1 MAPSVSPPPRNHP
14 EAPRRTIG
22 LLTARIGRAWGREFI
37 AGVTDAARA
46 LDINLRIFVCRQVG
60 GSEFSLYNLVDPA
73 SLDGLILA
81 ADLGHGVS
89 QAEIEQFCA
98 RFQPL
103 PMLALSLEVPG
114 IPSIH
119 TDSFNG
125 MRQAV
130 LHLIEEHGLRRI
142 AFVRGPQGQ
151 SEAEQRYQAYL
162 SALETHAI
170 PLDERLVAPGDFTP
184 ESGLTAIALLL
195 DERRAHFQAVVTAN
209 DRMAFGVLDALQQRH
224 RQVPAEVALVG
235 FDDVTEAQ
243 ALGVPLTTVR
253 QPFYATG
260 HQAVHLL
267 LDLLQG
273 KAVPDQSLLPTELV
287 IRWSCGCLP
296 PAIQQVRC
304 DETLMQPQPE
314 TSTLAERRQPTIEAL
329 AQIIHENA
337 LPGVHL
343 VDRRIRQSLGK
354 LWEAFLND
362 LSAQNNSRFLQVFSQ
377 ILAAAQPIPLREG
390 ISVWHSLLSEFRRQ
404 VLPYLVERSL
414 FLHAENLLEQARIL
428 IGEAAQRT
436 QASQRLIVEH
446 QEELFQALGATL
458 TSLVSMKEIAAAA
471 QQHFSGL
478 GIQRCY
484 LSLYDTTGFGPL
496 NIPVEQLNARLVLQ
510 YQPGQAQWH
519 PNESEFPASQLLPPG
534 LIPAD
539 RRYSAIITPL
549 GLAQSPLGILWNEIG
564 PSDWE
569 VYIRLSNLLSSA
581 LFRTLLIRQREQAM
595 QEIGQLLVHAEQH
608 AIELALAKETA
619 EEAARRT
626 QQALQEADGL
636 FRAALAI
643 LGATVVTDICQKLT
657 THYTSLVQ
665 ADQVI
670 IFLVDHDQE
679 KIQLGVHNGC
689 VLDELGVSYAEL
701 KEGVN
706 GITFESGQ
714 PVLSQRPEDGFEP
727 PDPVERRIWGATG
740 SIVVVPLVAKGKVIG
755 TVTALNQLDQRLFTQ
770 HDVNLL
776 MSLAAQAAAAIDG
789 AHLYQAEQERRQVAE
804 TLVQAGRKLTSTLQ
818 LREVPSHIL
827 EQLHMVVLF
836 ERASLILQEGESLRI
851 VAQRGFPDR
860 ERTRQLTISIRE
872 GDVYQQVVAAG
883 RPLLVGDV
891 TRTTGWSQ
899 VDWLPLNLSWMG
911 VPLFAKERVIGM
923 LSITRRE
930 ANAFSQDDAILAATF
945 ALQAAIAL
953 ENAALY
959 DEITRFNEQLEQ
971 MVAQRTEELNAAYKT
986 LEKLNENKTVFINVA
1001 AHELRTPLTVIKGYT
1016 GMLEADP
1023 AVIQN
1028 EYLME
1033 VLKGIHKGTERLHA
1047 ILNSM
1052 LDVARI
1058 DSQLLDLHL
1067 ETTALPVMLKRVLA
1081 DYSAAAAERQLSL
1094 ELENVDGLPLIAGD
1108 PDLLLKVFKNL
1119 VSNAIKYTPDGGR
1132 ITLRGGRVVD
1142 ARLGDCV
1149 EIQVQDT
1156 GIGIDPDHQEL
1167 IFEKFYQTGTVALH
1181 STGETKFMGGGT
1193 GLGLAIVRGIVNAHG
1208 GRIWAESSRH
1218 DPVGCPGSTFFVR
1231 LPRVEKS

>member
-1 MAPSVSPPPRNHP
+1 MAPSFSPASRNHP
-14 EAPRRTIG
+14 PRQRRTIG
-22 LLTARIGRAWGREFI
+22 LLTARIGRVWGREFI

-46 LDINLRIFVCRQVG
+46 LDVNLRIFVCRQIG

-81 ADLGHGVS
+81 ADLGHGAS
-89 QAEIEQFCA
+89 QIELEQFCA

-103 PMLALSLEVPG
+103 PMQAVSLEVPG

-119 TDSFNG
+119 TDSYNG

-130 LHLIEEHGLRRI
+130 LHLIEVHKLRRI
-142 AFVRGPQGQ
+142 AFVRGPQRQ
-151 SEAEQRYQAYL
+151 SEAEQRYRAYL

-170 PLDERLVAPGDFTP
+170 PLDEALVAPGDFSLD
-184 ESGLTAIALLL
+184 SGRAAISLLL
-195 DERRAHFQAVVTAN
+195 DERHAHFQAVVTAN
-209 DRMAFGVLDALQQRH
+209 DRMAFGALEALQQRR
-224 RQVPAEVALVG
+224 RQIPAEIALVG

-267 LDLLQG
+267 LDRLGG
-273 KAVPDQSLLPTELV
+273 KTVPEQSLLPTELV

-296 PAIQQVRC
+296 PAVQQVHCAEILPPPQADDGMLVERC
-304 DETLMQPQPE
+304 QP
-314 TSTLAERRQPTIEAL
+314 AIDAL
-329 AQIIHENA
+329 TKIIHENA
-337 LPGVHL
+337 LPGVKL
-343 VDRRIRQSLGK
+343 IDRRIRQSLGK
-354 LWEAFLND
+354 LWEAFLDD
-362 LSAQNNSRFLQVFSQ
+362 LSSQGSSRFPQVFSQ
-377 ILAAAQPIPLREG
+377 ILAAAQQIPLREG
-390 ISVWHSLLSEFRRQ
+390 MSVWHGLLSEFRCQ
-404 VLPYLVERSL
+404 VLPYLPERSQL
-414 FLHAENLLEQARIL
+414 QRAEDLLEQARIL
-428 IGEAAQRT
+428 IGEVAQRT
-436 QASQRLIVEH
+436 QASQRLVVEH
-446 QEELFQALGATL
+446 QEELFQSLGATL
-458 TSLVSMKEIAAAA
+458 TTLVSMKEIAPAV
-471 QQHFSGL
+471 QQHFPGL
-478 GIQRCY
+478 GIQRCC
-484 LSLYDTTGFGPL
+484 LSLYDTPGFVPL
-496 NIPVEQLNARLVLQ
+496 NIPAEQLHARLSMV
-510 YQPGQAQWH
+510 YQSGEATWYADGA
-519 PNESEFPASQLLPPG
+519 EFPARQILPPA
-534 LIPAD
+534 LVPAD

-564 PSDWE
+564 PLDWE
-569 VYIRLSNLLSSA
+569 VYTRLSNLLSSA

-595 QEIGQLLVHAEQH
+595 QEIGQLLVHAEEH
-608 AIELALAKETA
+608 AIELALAKEAA

-643 LGATVVTDICQKLT
+643 LGATIATDICQKLT

-670 IFLVDHDQE
+670 VFLVDHDQE
-679 KIQLGVHNGC
+679 KILLGVHNGC
-689 VLDELGVSYAEL
+689 VLDRLDVTYADLQQGVT
-701 KEGVN
+701 
-706 GITFESGQ
+706 GIAFESGQ
-714 PVLSQRPEDGFEP
+714 PVLSQHPEDGFEP
-727 PDPVERRIWGATG
+727 PDPVERRLWGATG
-740 SIVVVPLVAKGKVIG
+740 SIVVVPLVTKGKVIG
-755 TVTALNQLDQRLFTQ
+755 TVTALNQHDQRMFTQ

-776 MSLAAQAAAAIDG
+776 MSLAAQAAAAIEG

-804 TLVQAGRKLTSTLQ
+804 TLVQAGRKLTSTLE

-827 EQLHMVVLF
+827 EQLHMVVPF

-860 ERTRQLTISIRE
+860 ERTRRLTISIRE

-911 VPLFAKERVIGM
+911 VPLFAKEHVIGM
-923 LSITRRE
+923 LSLTRQE

-953 ENAALY
+953 ENASLY
-959 DEITRFNEQLEQ
+959 DEITHFNEQLEQ

-986 LEKLNENKTVFINVA
+986 LEKLDENKTVFINVA

-1023 AVIQN
+1023 AVTQN
-1028 EYLME
+1028 TYLVE
-1033 VLKGIHKGTERLHA
+1033 VLKGIHKGSERLHA
-1047 ILNSM
+1047 IINSM

-1058 DSQLLDLHL
+1058 DSQLLDLHQ
-1067 ETTALPVMLKRVLA
+1067 EPTSLPAMLKRVLG
-1081 DYSAAAAERQLSL
+1081 DYSRAAAERQLSL
-1094 ELENVDGLPLIAGD
+1094 EMEIVEGLPLISGD
-1108 PDLLLKVFKNL
+1108 PGLLLKVFQNL

-1132 ITLRGGRVVD
+1132 ITLRGGRVMD

-1149 EIQVQDT
+1149 EIQVLDT

-1167 IFEKFYQTGTVALH
+1167 IFEKFYQTGRVSLH
-1181 STGETKFMGGGT
+1181 STSETSFMGGGT
-1193 GLGLAIVRGIVNAHG
+1193 GLGLSIVRGIVNAHG
-1208 GRIWAESSRH
+1208 GRIWVESPGH
-1218 DPVGCPGSTFFVR
+1218 DQVDCPGSTFFVR
-1231 LPRVEKS
+1231 LPLGEK